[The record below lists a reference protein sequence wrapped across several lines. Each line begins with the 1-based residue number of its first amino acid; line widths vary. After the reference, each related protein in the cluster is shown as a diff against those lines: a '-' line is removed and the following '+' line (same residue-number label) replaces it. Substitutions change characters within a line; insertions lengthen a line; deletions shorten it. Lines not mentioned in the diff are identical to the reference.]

1 MKRNVRVAVA
11 ALIGVI
17 ALAACGSSSGSKSS
31 GNGEADTTSTTA
43 ASATSST
50 TAPGAKD
57 TLQLVDTSLGKVV
70 AGADGKVLY
79 LYTPDGTAEVS
90 TVPAAVLQ
98 AWPPVVVKTAPTVG
112 TGLDKSKVSTG
123 TQPSGAKWVRYNG
136 HLLYGFT
143 GDASPGDING
153 NGLGGVWHAVNPS
166 GDAIMS

>member
-1 MKRNVRVAVA
+1 MQRSARSAVA
-11 ALIGVI
+11 IVIGVL
-17 ALAACGSSSGSKSS
+17 ALAACGSSGGSKS
-31 GNGEADTTSTTA
+31 GGTGAD
-43 ASATSST
+43 TSST
-50 TAPGAKD
+50 KPADTSSTSAPGAKD
-57 TLQLVDTSLGKVV
+57 TLQLVDTSLGKVI

-79 LYTPDGTAEVS
+79 LYTPDGTAAVS

-98 AWPPVVVKTAPTVG
+98 AWPPVVVKAAPTVG
-112 TGLDKSKVSTG
+112 TGLDQSKVSTG

-153 NGLGGVWHAVNPS
+153 NGISGVWHAVNAS

>member
-17 ALAACGSSSGSKSS
+17 ALAACGSSGGSTSS

-57 TLQLVDTSLGKVV
+57 TLHLGKVI

-98 AWPPVVVKTAPTVG
+98 AWPPVVVKVAPTVG
-112 TGLDKSKVSTG
+112 TGLDASKVGTG

-153 NGLGGVWHAVNPS
+153 NGISGVWHAVNAS

>member
-17 ALAACGSSSGSKSS
+17 AFAACGSSGSK
-31 GNGEADTTSTTA
+31 GGANKEADTTSTTA

-57 TLQLVDTSLGKVV
+57 TLQLVDTSLGKVI

-79 LYTPDGTAEVS
+79 LYTPDGTAAVS

-98 AWPPVVVKTAPTVG
+98 AWPPVVVKAAPTVG
-112 TGLDKSKVSTG
+112 TGLDQSKVSTG

-153 NGLGGVWHAVNPS
+153 NGISGVWHAVNAS